1 MGIRTD
7 MSSKTGSVFSDDT
20 LKIEICGPH
29 EDYLTVIDVP
39 GIFRK
44 HTEGITTKDDI
55 SLVRNMVRSY
65 VQDKRTIILAVL
77 PANVDIS
84 TQEILALAEEYDRL
98 GERTLGILTKPDLV
112 TEPSAQTSVCNLVS
126 GKRMPLSLGYYLVR
140 NRGADDV
147 ATGED
152 TLDKFFQQQPW
163 SSLRPDRI
171 GISALRKRLEALLA
185 EITRRE
191 FPNLRNE
198 ISEKLAE
205 CQRDLDRLGPL
216 RPNEKE
222 QRSYLHA
229 IAKQFESLKGGA
241 IAAHYST
248 YELFERRST
257 RLVNVLVNLTGEF
270 NEWFRQNGQMRH
282 FRGPESQTCE
292 PQLLAEPVRRA
303 STPSTDTASVDL
315 RTYLRD
321 YLEECGVVINDEYPE
336 LATLSTEDTDV
347 EDPQHGIMKW
357 IEALYLQSRGMDLGT
372 FNTDLLSAAFAEQSR
387 QWDKMVKVYMG
398 EVLRLIHHFMTE
410 ALDAV
415 CADNE
420 IARDIWAVI
429 LAPVLERYE
438 AGMKQA
444 TLLVHTERCQPPFT
458 LNPSFNV
465 EVKTARGRR
474 MKASLKDKA
483 WNQSKYEVDKWVL
496 NLDDVALVT
505 ETKTNA
511 QYMFEEIHDNLQ
523 SYYRLAVDRF
533 MDNLF
538 RQAVSYQLLTGPASP
553 LTVFCQKWV
562 IELEAEM
569 LNRIAGE
576 KEPAKKRRQILIKKS
591 KALKEALEIINF

>member
-7 MSSKTGSVFSDDT
+7 ISSKTGSVFSEDT

-55 SLVRNMVRSY
+55 DLVRNLVRSY
-65 VQDKRTIILAVL
+65 VRDKRTIILAVL

-112 TEPSAQTSVCNLVS
+112 TEPSAQTSVCNLVL

-140 NRGADDV
+140 NRGADDA

-163 SSLRPDRI
+163 SSLPLGRI

-205 CQRDLDRLGPL
+205 CQRDLDRLGPP

-222 QRSYLHA
+222 QRSYLNA
-229 IAKQFESLKGGA
+229 IAKQFEDLKGGA
-241 IAAHYST
+241 LAAHYSP
-248 YELFERRST
+248 YELFERPAM
-257 RLVNVLVNLTGEF
+257 RLITGLVNLTGEF
-270 NEWFRQNGQMRH
+270 SDWFQQHGQMRH
-282 FRGPESQTCE
+282 FQGPESRTCE
-292 PQLLAEPVRRA
+292 PQLSAEPVRRA
-303 STPSTDTASVDL
+303 STPSTDTASVDF

-321 YLEECGVVINDEYPE
+321 CLETYGIVINNEYPE

-347 EDPQHGIMKW
+347 EDPQHGIMEW
-357 IEALYLQSRGMDLGT
+357 IKTLYLQSRGMDLGT

-387 QWDKMVKVYMG
+387 QWDRMVKVYMG

-410 ALDAV
+410 TLHAV
-415 CADNE
+415 CADDE
-420 IARDIWAVI
+420 VAKDIWAVI
-429 LAPVLERYE
+429 LAHVLERYE

-444 TLLVHTERCQPPFT
+444 TLLVHIERYQPPFT
-458 LNPSFNV
+458 LNPSFNK
-465 EVKTARGRR
+465 EVQIARGRR
-474 MKASLKDKA
+474 MKESLKDKA
-483 WNQSKYEVDKWVL
+483 WKQAKYAEDKWVL

-511 QYMFEEIHDNLQ
+511 QYLFEEIHDKLQ

-538 RQAVSYQLLTGPASP
+538 RQAVSYQLLAGPASP

-562 IELEAEM
+562 VELDAET

-576 KEPAKKRRQILIKKS
+576 KEPAKKRRQILNKKS